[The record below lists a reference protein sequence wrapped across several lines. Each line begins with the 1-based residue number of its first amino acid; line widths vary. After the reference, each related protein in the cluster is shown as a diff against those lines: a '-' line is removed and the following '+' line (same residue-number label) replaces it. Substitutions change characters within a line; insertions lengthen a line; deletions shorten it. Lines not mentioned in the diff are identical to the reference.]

1 MPAVAKQDL
10 MVVVTSV
17 GTEDQA
23 LDVAHA
29 LVRSRRAA
37 CVNIIPN
44 VHSVYRWKGRVCDD
58 GEMLLII
65 KTRASN
71 FESVRETIHKVNT
84 YELPE
89 VMGYRVDWASPG
101 FSSWIDKMTTA
112 RKRKVENTPEPAPRR
127 PAPRATARPVSGV
140 CGRPKTCT
148 QSTWSL
154 PRVTFRKVGDTNR
167 TEDVLP
173 VLAAAHPALEDRLD
187 GFLALRDVIADSP
200 GLVVFAPHALHG
212 QGAVRA
218 RVPVVVSRQ

>member
-1 MPAVAKQDL
+1 MAKSEL

-17 GTEDQA
+17 GTEEQA

-65 KTRASN
+65 KTRAAN

-89 VMGYRVDWASPG
+89 VMAYRVDWASPG
-101 FSSWIDKMTTA
+101 FSSWIEKMTVVAKRAAA
-112 RKRKVENTPEPAPRR
+112 RKAPRPKKR
-127 PAPRATARPVSGV
+127 P
-140 CGRPKTCT
+140 
-148 QSTWSL
+148 ST
-154 PRVTFRKVGDTNR
+154 KK
-167 TEDVLP
+167 
-173 VLAAAHPALEDRLD
+173 
-187 GFLALRDVIADSP
+187 
-200 GLVVFAPHALHG
+200 
-212 QGAVRA
+212 RA
-218 RVPVVVSRQ
+218 RAR